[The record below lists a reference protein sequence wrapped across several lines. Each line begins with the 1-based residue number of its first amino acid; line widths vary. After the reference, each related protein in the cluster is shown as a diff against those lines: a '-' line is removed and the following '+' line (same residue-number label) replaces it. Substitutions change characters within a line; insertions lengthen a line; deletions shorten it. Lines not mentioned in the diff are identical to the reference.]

1 MSRSTAFMLA
11 FHQKTAVFIFLM
23 LLVRS
28 RRDLRNHLLIYL
40 LFFSQLRKPEL
51 QKVLSLGGFN
61 EGLLIGT
68 DSGRINQSS
77 LGQAL
82 KQVQDIVME

>member
-11 FHQKTAVFIFLM
+11 FHQKTVLFIFLM

-51 QKVLSLGGFN
+51 QKV
-61 EGLLIGT
+61 
-68 DSGRINQSS
+68 
-77 LGQAL
+77 
-82 KQVQDIVME
+82 